1 MASEYNSCRFATQN
15 HHSTGTNSLHASHGN
30 SSFRTK
36 TGSDRTTIAISFPT
50 VKIKST
56 ANTHRNNNSSGRT
69 TSNAT
74 ESSSNKSNQHK
85 SYYSATKSF
94 ASKVKLPPTKSIT
107 TITNFNCNGNGS
119 NIATA
124 TAANIANRTKAFVS
138 SSGGNA
144 TEWAAKKYHCLNG
157 SAKRI
162 YSSMRITKKEM
173 PYAQQTCVSANS
185 LAASP
190 HTQSRCKDDF
200 DAFYKRPHSNRSSNV
215 GDSRNGSAALTL
227 KNNKNNNSNN
237 NIQTTIAFSSG
248 RHSDSNNP
256 AKSLSYSRKFPN
268 GLPFEDEFYNK
279 KRQKSVSSTSKSE
292 LSDYGSIDNDSDQ
305 SLLPFD
311 DEFSRRQPSTEAL
324 YVDFS
329 KPISTTTSYS
339 NASNTEFSGSN
350 CSSNSS
356 SCLNINRTHT
366 DFDYSCKNYVCSPD
380 DVIVRDQPLVY
391 VAVQWCSNHSSLNG
405 HDTKVKHTNVM

>member
-1 MASEYNSCRFATQN
+1 M
-15 HHSTGTNSLHASHGN
+15 HGN

-56 ANTHRNNNSSGRT
+56 ASSHRNGPATPSAADANN
-69 TSNAT
+69 
-74 ESSSNKSNQHK
+74 NKSGQHK

-94 ASKVKLPPTKSIT
+94 ASKVKLPPAKSIT
-107 TITNFNCNGNGS
+107 TITNYGGHGTGS
-119 NIATA
+119 ANSAAAAPTA
-124 TAANIANRTKAFVS
+124 TSRTKSFAS
-138 SSGGNA
+138 AGGA
-144 TEWAAKKYHCLNG
+144 AAEWTANKYHSLNG

-173 PYAQQTCVSANS
+173 PYVQQTCASANS
-185 LAASP
+185 AAVASP
-190 HTQSRCKDDF
+190 RTTGWKDDF
-200 DAFYKRPHSNRSSNV
+200 DAFYRRPQSTRSSNAADPTN
-215 GDSRNGSAALTL
+215 GRLARNGHH
-227 KNNKNNNSNN
+227 NNNHNN
-237 NIQTTIAFSSG
+237 HTHINHNAFSSG

-256 AKSLSYSRKFPN
+256 AKILSYSKKFPN
-268 GLPFEDEFYNK
+268 GLPFEDEFYHK
-279 KRQKSVSSTSKSE
+279 KRQKSVSSASKSE

-311 DEFSRRQPSTEAL
+311 DEFSRRQPSIEAL

-356 SCLNINRTHT
+356 SCFNINRSHT
-366 DFDYSCKNYVCSPD
+366 DFDYACKSYVCSPD
-380 DVIVRDQPLVY
+380 DVIVRDQPVVY
-391 VAVQWCSNHSSLNG
+391 VAVQWCSNHSSVNG
-405 HDTKVKHTNVM
+405 HDGKVKHTNAM